1 MIFGLGYHQIKVS
14 TTGRGAMKKN
24 HFRFNHLWALQ
35 DRFVINICM
44 LGFLALLMPAFAAA
58 QTTESLIAR
67 AADELQPK
75 LVEIRRDFHM
85 HPELSNREIRTSRMV
100 AERLK
105 ALGLEVKT
113 GYGVVALLKGAHP
126 GPVVAVRVDL
136 DALPIQEVRDI
147 PYKSKVNGVMHACGH
162 DVHTTIGL
170 GTAEVLA
177 GMRDRLWGTVK
188 FIFQP
193 AEEDWPDG
201 SPAGAARMV
210 QEGVLENPRP
220 AALFGLHVFARPVG
234 EVSYEPN
241 GRVEASCDDFAITVR
256 GKLTHGAMEPQK
268 GVDAIVVAAECVMA
282 LQTIH
287 SRKMDPIQ
295 QMSLAIGTIQGGKA
309 TNIMADEVKL
319 AGTLR
324 TLDPGLRDSV
334 KQNMRTILAGITSAH
349 GASYELAFSVNCP
362 MLFNDRGL
370 TEASVPSLRKAA
382 GAAKVMLDTPDLGS
396 EDFAFYQQVV
406 PGFYF
411 NLGVFNKEKGIQA
424 PIHTG
429 SFDVDEA
436 CLSVGVKAMSN
447 LLVDFLEREAAKH

>member
-1 MIFGLGYHQIKVS
+1 M
-14 TTGRGAMKKN
+14 
-24 HFRFNHLWALQ
+24 
-35 DRFVINICM
+35 
-44 LGFLALLMPAFAAA
+44 LALA
-58 QTTESLIAR
+58 QTTEILIAK
-67 AADELQPK
+67 AADVLQPK

-85 HPELSNREIRTSRMV
+85 HPELSNREIRTSRIV

-105 ALGLEVKT
+105 ALGLEVKA

-126 GPVVAVRVDL
+126 GPVVAVRADM
-136 DALPIQEVRDI
+136 DALPIQEVRDT
-147 PYKSKVNGVMHACGH
+147 PYKSKVDGVMHACGH

-177 GMRDRLWGTVK
+177 EMRDRLWGTVK

-201 SPAGAARMV
+201 SPAGAVRMV
-210 QEGVLENPRP
+210 QDGALENPRP
-220 AALFGLHVFARPVG
+220 AAIFGLHVFARPVG

-241 GRVEASCDDFAITVR
+241 GRVEASLDDFAITVR
-256 GKLTHGAMEPQK
+256 GKLTHGAMEPHK
-268 GVDAIVVAAECVMA
+268 GVDAIVVAAECVTA

-287 SRKMDPIQ
+287 SRKMDPMQ

-324 TLDPGLRDSV
+324 TLDPGLRNSA

-349 GASYELAFSVNCP
+349 GASCELTFTFSCP
-362 MLFNDRGL
+362 MLLNDLSL
-370 TEASVPSLRKAA
+370 TEASVPSLRKAV
-382 GAAKVMLDTPDLGS
+382 GAANVMLDTPDLGA
-396 EDFAFYQQVV
+396 EDFAFFSEVI

-411 NLGVFNKEKGIQA
+411 NLGVFNKEKGIQSH
-424 PIHTG
+424 IHTG
-429 SFDVDEA
+429 TFDVDENCIA
-436 CLSVGVKAMSN
+436 VGVKAMSN
-447 LLVDFLEREAAKH
+447 LVVDFLEREAKKNQ